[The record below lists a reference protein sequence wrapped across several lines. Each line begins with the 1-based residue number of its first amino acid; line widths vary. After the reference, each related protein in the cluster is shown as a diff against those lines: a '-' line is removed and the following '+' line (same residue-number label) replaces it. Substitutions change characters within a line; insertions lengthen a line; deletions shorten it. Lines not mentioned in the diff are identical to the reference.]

1 MCSNFTFS
9 KFHKLLISA
18 FETIS
23 KCLSPNC
30 DFFFPDEYYILEFR
44 NQDFLD
50 LKWAQGVCVLETY
63 TFSKKYTSGLDVSG
77 RSIQLVPTYFAILLL
92 DTLYKGFL
100 CSLKKVLGIDSEFC
114 NVEAIVTGL
123 VDNYPQ
129 TLLKHRKLFT
139 VGLCAFMFILGLP
152 MCTNVSIELCI

>member
-1 MCSNFTFS
+1 MSSVLILLFQNFIKCWFQ
-9 KFHKLLISA
+9 LLRQLVNA
-18 FETIS
+18 Y
-23 KCLSPNC
+23 C
-30 DFFFPDEYYILEFR
+30 DFPDEYYILEFR

-50 LKWAQGVCVLETY
+50 LKWAQGVFLKHIH

-77 RSIQLVPTYFAILLL
+77 RSIQLVPTYFAIL

-152 MCTNVSIELCI
+152 MCTNVSIELCTLCII

>member
-1 MCSNFTFS
+1 MLMS
-9 KFHKLLISA
+9 KLWY
-18 FETIS
+18 
-23 KCLSPNC
+23 
-30 DFFFPDEYYILEFR
+30 FPDEYYILEFR
-44 NQDFLD
+44 KPDFLD
-50 LKWAQGVCVLETY
+50 LKWAQGVCSWNIY
-63 TFSKKYTSGLDVSG
+63 IHTFSKKYTSGLDVSG

-152 MCTNVSIELCI
+152 MCTNVSIKLCTLCII

>member
-1 MCSNFTFS
+1 MF
-9 KFHKLLISA
+9 
-18 FETIS
+18 
-23 KCLSPNC
+23 
-30 DFFFPDEYYILEFR
+30 
-44 NQDFLD
+44 
-50 LKWAQGVCVLETY
+50 VLETY

-77 RSIQLVPTYFAILLL
+77 RSIQLVPTYFAIL

-152 MCTNVSIELCI
+152 MCTNVSMKLCTLFSCLPLTYFMCVLN